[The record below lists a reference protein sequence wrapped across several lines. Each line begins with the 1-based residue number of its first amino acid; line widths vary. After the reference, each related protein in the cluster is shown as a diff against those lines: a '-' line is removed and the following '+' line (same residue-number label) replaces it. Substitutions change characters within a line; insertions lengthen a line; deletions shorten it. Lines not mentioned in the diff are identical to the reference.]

1 MSYKYHG
8 NFLLLNNKH
17 RKLFVIKQ
25 SEWCRFMPKMH
36 QNALSQDPY
45 PQWGLLVRGR
55 REGRGPTPKA
65 KRGSNFP
72 ASTVKVGRNK
82 HCQAGNT
89 LNAKL
94 EIPAVGIVRFVLAT
108 YSFSVTCN
116 LLPADLT

>member
-1 MSYKYHG
+1 M
-8 NFLLLNNKH
+8 
-17 RKLFVIKQ
+17 
-25 SEWCRFMPKMH
+25 
-36 QNALSQDPY
+36 
-45 PQWGLLVRGR
+45 
-55 REGRGPTPKA
+55 GPTCKGKEEGEGA
-65 KRGSNFP
+65 YSEGEKGSNFP